1 MLLRQGSDH
10 QASSPTPLQNCL
22 WLGLWLGHT
31 ASGHTAYLH
40 TNHLGAPELATDQGG
55 QVIWQARYSPFG
67 TAHTTS
73 QGGFTLHLRLPGQVW
88 DEETGLH
95 YNRQR
100 YYDPLVGQYLTPDPL
115 GIRLGNPDGPNPYA
129 YVAYNPLRYIDPDG
143 LILFAFD
150 GTRNDESNP
159 KTLTNVVRF
168 RDLYKDEDSDVQF
181 FYITGPGTEDPRSGI
196 QHPWYL
202 GGNLADAG
210 ASFTGKERITFLIDD
225 LRRQADGTPDE
236 TVIDIDVV
244 GFSRGAAQARDFA
257 NQVARATR
265 NNWYEY
271 TDEAGAT
278 QCQRVNLR
286 FIGLF
291 DTVLSV
297 HRGSY
302 NLGIPEAFRHVAHAV
317 AVNEYRNLF
326 PVESIAQGQFGS
338 VPVPGQVRIERG
350 FLGAHS
356 DVGGGFA
363 NGDLA
368 RVALVWMVNQATAAG
383 VQMNAPSNEQTTII
397 ANPVFHDNSSNLFA
411 STGPAPTST
420 SEDRV
425 IRFRDGSTPR
435 QRTALVGTGT
445 GYQDTIPYITYSA
458 NPRGNVAGTVDMN
471 GYLQWLNRNGHD
483 INMTVQ

>member
-1 MLLRQGSDH
+1 M
-10 QASSPTPLQNCL
+10 A
-22 WLGLWLGHT
+22 
-31 ASGHTAYLH
+31 
-40 TNHLGAPELATDQGG
+40 
-55 QVIWQARYSPFG
+55 F
-67 TAHTTS
+67 
-73 QGGFTLHLRLPGQVW
+73 
-88 DEETGLH
+88 
-95 YNRQR
+95 
-100 YYDPLVGQYLTPDPL
+100 
-115 GIRLGNPDGPNPYA
+115 
-129 YVAYNPLRYIDPDG
+129 NPLTNIDPDG

-150 GTRNDESNP
+150 GTGNDESNP
-159 KTLTNVVRF
+159 NTLTNVVRF
-168 RDLYKDEDSDVQF
+168 RDLYKDENSDVQF

-202 GGNLADAG
+202 GGNLVDAG
-210 ASFTGKERITFLIDD
+210 ASFTGKDRIAFLVND
-225 LRRQADGTPDE
+225 LRRQADDTPDE

-257 NQVARATR
+257 NQVASATR

-271 TDEAGAT
+271 TDEAGAN

-286 FIGLF
+286 FMGLF

-302 NLGIPEAFRHVAHAV
+302 NLGIPEAFGHVAHAV
-317 AVNEYRNLF
+317 AMNEYRNLF
-326 PVESIAQGQFGS
+326 PVESIAQEQLSAF
-338 VPVPGQVRIERG
+338 PVPGQVRIERG

-356 DVGGGFA
+356 DIGGSFA
-363 NGDLA
+363 DGDLA
-368 RVALVWMVNQATAAG
+368 KVALVWMVNQATAAG
-383 VQMNAPSNEQTTII
+383 VQMDALSNEQTTII
-397 ANPVFHDNSSNLFA
+397 ANPVIHDSSSNLHS

-445 GYQDTIPYITYSA
+445 GYEDTIPYITYST

-471 GYLQWLNRNGHD
+471 GYMQWLDQNGYG